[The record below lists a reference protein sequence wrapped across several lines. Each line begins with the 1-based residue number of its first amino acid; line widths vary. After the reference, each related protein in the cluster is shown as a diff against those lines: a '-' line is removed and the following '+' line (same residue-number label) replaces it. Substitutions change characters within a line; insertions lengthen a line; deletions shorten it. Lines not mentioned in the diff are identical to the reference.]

1 MATKVQG
8 LDKLGAK
15 LRAIPEAAKKAAAV
29 ALVDGAHDIAELQ
42 YSLAPKRT
50 RALANSIE
58 VTPPNG
64 TTPPYSQPGGSRKAG
79 PLQTIIT
86 AGNERVR
93 YAHLVEY
100 GTAPHVNA
108 GKFAGSENPGAQAQP
123 FFWPAYRA
131 RKKAAGSKVTRA
143 IKKAIRDEA
152 TKGGTNP

>member
-8 LDKLGAK
+8 LDKLSRK
-15 LRAIPEAAKKAAAV
+15 LKAIPEAAKKAAAV

-42 YSLAPKRT
+42 YALAPKVSG
-50 RALANSIE
+50 ALRNSIE
-58 VTPPNG
+58 VTPPGG

-79 PLQTIIT
+79 PLETIIT

-108 GKFAGSENPGAQAQP
+108 GKFAGSQNPGATAHP
-123 FFWPAYRA
+123 FFWPGYRA
-131 RKKAAGSKVTRA
+131 LKKAAGSKVTRA
-143 IKKAIRDEA
+143 INKAIRKAA
-152 TKGGTNP
+152 TDGGTNP